1 VSFICR
7 CRALRANISGKI
19 VCGEELEGNR
29 LRIALDLDG
38 VLADLHSVLL
48 EKFSRIAKRRITVDM
63 ISQWDAADKISPG
76 LTASYE
82 SAWEEYNP
90 EEITTY
96 EQNVGILVDQIHK
109 TAPIDIVTAHAETSR
124 RGIGRWLELHHVPF
138 DKLVLVGKGNGAH
151 KLSIASNSDVFIDD
165 NPNLAEN
172 APSNIL
178 VFLYSQP
185 WNQNFKP
192 TLENSNVIRI
202 TSLGEVPPILAEVS
216 KNYG

>member
-1 VSFICR
+1 VVEDWKES
-7 CRALRANISGKI
+7 K
-19 VCGEELEGNR
+19 

-90 EEITTY
+90 EEIATY
-96 EQNVGILVDQIHK
+96 EQNVGTLVDRIRK
-109 TAPIDIVTAHAETSR
+109 AAPVDIVTAHAETSQV
-124 RGIGRWLELHHVPF
+124 GIGRWLELHRVPF

-151 KLSIASNSDVFIDD
+151 KLSMVNNCDVFIDD

-185 WNQNFKP
+185 WNQNFKLAP
-192 TLENSNVIRI
+192 ENSNVIRI
-202 TSLGEVPPILAEVS
+202 SSLSEVPPILAEVS
-216 KNYG
+216 KNSRQNSG

>member
-1 VSFICR
+1 
-7 CRALRANISGKI
+7 
-19 VCGEELEGNR
+19 

-48 EKFSRIAKRRITVDM
+48 EKFSRIAKRRITVGM

-76 LTASYE
+76 LTSSYE

-90 EEITTY
+90 EEITPY
-96 EQNVGILVDQIHK
+96 EQNVGTLVDQIHK

-124 RGIGRWLELHHVPF
+124 EGIEHWLELHRVPF

-151 KLSIASNSDVFIDD
+151 KLSIVSNCNVFIDD
-165 NPNLAEN
+165 NPKLAEN

-185 WNQNFKP
+185 WNQSLK
-192 TLENSNVIRI
+192 LASENSNVIRI
-202 TSLGEVPPILAEVS
+202 SSLVEVPHILVEFS
-216 KNYG
+216 RNSRQNSG